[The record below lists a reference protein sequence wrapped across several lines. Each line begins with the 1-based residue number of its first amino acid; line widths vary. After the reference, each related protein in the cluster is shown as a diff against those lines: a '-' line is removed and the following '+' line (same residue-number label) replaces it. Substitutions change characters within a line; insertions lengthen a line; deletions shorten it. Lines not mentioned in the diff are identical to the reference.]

1 MPGPRGG
8 GSGTG
13 TLGGGV
19 AVARGGVWSRCRGL
33 GGEGGPRSE
42 HLGNE
47 LDELADSHYVCCQN
61 MQPRALLV
69 QMSTIFKSVFG
80 RNQKRWELEVHM
92 SSADDPL
99 WFKQLR
105 DQCVVAPL
113 PFSVV

>member
-1 MPGPRGG
+1 MGPGP
-8 GSGTG
+8 S
-13 TLGGGV
+13 
-19 AVARGGVWSRCRGL
+19 
-33 GGEGGPRSE
+33 GGEWRLRVVKSGVGAGASVGRGGPRSE

-47 LDELADSHYVCCQN
+47 LDELADSHYVCCPN

-69 QMSTIFKSVFG
+69 QMSTLFKSVFG

-105 DQCVVAPL
+105 DQCVVALL